1 MRAGA
6 FARIVLG
13 LLVLASVAALFYA
26 QALKREDPLV
36 NGHGGV
42 TRFRPGGPGVTE
54 AHFHLKL
61 SVNDVVDVAVLTATS
76 DRLVKWIARKRKV
89 REYRQFELV
98 WNGTTVA
105 GTTAP
110 PASYVVE
117 VRLEHAGQTVV
128 VPGFL
133 LRLEGPSG

>member
-13 LLVLASVAALFYA
+13 LLVLASVAAFFYA

-76 DRLVKWIARKRKV
+76 DRLVKWIARNRKV

-98 WNGTTVA
+98 WNGTAAA
-105 GTTAP
+105 GATAL
-110 PASYVVE
+110 PASYLVE

>member
-13 LLVLASVAALFYA
+13 LLVLASVAAFFYA

-42 TRFRPGGPGVTE
+42 TSFGPAGPGVTE

-76 DRLVKWIARKRKV
+76 DRLVKWIARNRKGGGD
-89 REYRQFELV
+89 RPFEIV
-98 WNGTTVA
+98 WNGSTGA
-105 GTTAP
+105 GGRAP
-110 PASYVVE
+110 
-117 VRLEHAGQTVV
+117 
-128 VPGFL
+128 
-133 LRLEGPSG
+133 

>member
-13 LLVLASVAALFYA
+13 LLVLASVAAFFYA

-42 TRFRPGGPGVTE
+42 TRFRPAGPGVTE

-76 DRLVKWIARKRKV
+76 DRLVKWIASKPKGGEDHQV
-89 REYRQFELV
+89 QIA
-98 WNGTTVA
+98 WNG
-105 GTTAP
+105 
-110 PASYVVE
+110 
-117 VRLEHAGQTVV
+117 
-128 VPGFL
+128 
-133 LRLEGPSG
+133 